1 MNKQPIALISNDWH
15 IKEDNCQTIERL
27 VEDQCKLAVK
37 LKLKEIYC
45 LGDIFN
51 SRKSQTLQVLQSFH
65 NILETCSKYDI
76 TLVAFPG
83 NHDKVDGTSEQSFLD
98 PFRDHPNLS
107 LITRLDVRKLSEN
120 VGAMLIPFFKEEQWL
135 DIFNRASSQTTKE
148 DNFILF
154 SHIAVNG
161 STNND
166 GTKVES
172 SIAPTTLKGFKKVF
186 LGHYHNTQEVTKNII
201 HLPSIQQNNFG
212 EDTNKGYTILYDD
225 LSYEIV
231 RSDFKVFRKVII
243 DADRI
248 TKEEL
253 NEAIHTY
260 QKQSETENIRFV
272 FEGSEDKLKSINKE
286 RFYQVGIDVQMKNK
300 DIEIVEDFDT
310 VEITQYDSENIIEEF
325 EEFCETNSY
334 DLKEGLSYLK

>member
-15 IKEDNCQTIERL
+15 NKDDNCQIIERL

-107 LITRLDVRKLSEN
+107 LITRMGGRKLSN
-120 VGAMLIPFFKEEQWL
+120 NIDLLMIPYFREEQWL
-135 DIFNRASSQTTKE
+135 DIFNSINQRTVEGNNT
-148 DNFILF
+148 ILF

-172 SIAPTTLKGFKKVF
+172 SIAPSTLKGFKKVF
-186 LGHYHNTQEVTKNII
+186 LGHYHQTQEVTKNII

-243 DADRI
+243 DADKI

-253 NEAIHTY
+253 NEAIQTY

-286 RFYQVGIDVQMKNK
+286 RFYQVGIDVQMKNR

>member
-1 MNKQPIALISNDWH
+1 MDRQPIALISNDWH
-15 IKEDNCQTIERL
+15 IKDDNCQIIERL
-27 VEDQCKLAVK
+27 VEDQCKLAQK
-37 LKLKEIYC
+37 LGFSEMYC
-45 LGDIFN
+45 LGDVFQ
-51 SRKSQTLQVLQSFH
+51 SRKSQSLPVLQCFN
-65 NILETCSKYDI
+65 NILNTCQEYG
-76 TLVAFPG
+76 LVLICFPG

-98 PFRDHPNLS
+98 PFKHHLS
-107 LITRLDVRKLSEN
+107 FRLIIDWDIIKGKPFN
-120 VGAMLIPFFKEEQWL
+120 FILIPYFKEEKWIEVL
-135 DIFNRASSQTTKE
+135 NDVNSKANT
-148 DNFILF
+148 NLILF

-161 STNND
+161 SRNND

-172 SIAPTTLKGFKKVF
+172 SIVPSTLKGFKKVF

-243 DADRI
+243 DADKI
-248 TKEEL
+248 TKEVL
-253 NEAIHTY
+253 NEAIQTY

-286 RFYQVGIDVQMKNK
+286 RFYQVGIDVQMKNR

-310 VEITQYDSENIIEEF
+310 VEITQYDSENIVEEF
-325 EEFCETNSY
+325 EEFCDINSY

>member
-1 MNKQPIALISNDWH
+1 M
-15 IKEDNCQTIERL
+15 
-27 VEDQCKLAVK
+27 
-37 LKLKEIYC
+37 
-45 LGDIFN
+45 G
-51 SRKSQTLQVLQSFH
+51 
-65 NILETCSKYDI
+65 
-76 TLVAFPG
+76 G
-83 NHDKVDGTSEQSFLD
+83 
-98 PFRDHPNLS
+98 
-107 LITRLDVRKLSEN
+107 RKLSN
-120 VGAMLIPFFKEEQWL
+120 NIDLLMIPYFKEEQWL
-135 DIFNRASSQTTKE
+135 DIFNSINQRTVEGNNT
-148 DNFILF
+148 ILF

-172 SIAPTTLKGFKKVF
+172 SIVPSILKGFKKVF
-186 LGHYHNTQEVTKNII
+186 LGHYHQTQEVTKNII

-243 DADRI
+243 DADKI

-253 NEAIHTY
+253 NEAIQTY

-286 RFYQVGIDVQMKNK
+286 RFYQVGIDVQMKNR

-310 VEITQYDSENIIEEF
+310 VEITQYDSENIVEEF

-334 DLKEGLSYLK
+334 NLKEGLSYLK